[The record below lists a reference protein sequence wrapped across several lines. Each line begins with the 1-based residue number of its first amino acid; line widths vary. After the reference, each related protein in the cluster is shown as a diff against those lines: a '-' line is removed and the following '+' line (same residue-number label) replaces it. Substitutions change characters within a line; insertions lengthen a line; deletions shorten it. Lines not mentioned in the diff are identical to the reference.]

1 MDPIMIGIAA
11 VVILVIVAGVFL
23 MKKGKNET
31 TVDTQTQVKRPK
43 TLAEQQREL
52 ELQRQSHMPSPATPD
67 LSQTTL
73 QTVQTPNIAES
84 AQHEL
89 QAAEQLI
96 QTQDYDGAITTLRRA
111 LKNHPS
117 HSELNFTLLNS
128 YALAKDY
135 QHFNT
140 FYLEVLALND
150 ADLTTQANNLKM
162 LVDEE
167 QRISARSTV
176 MTDTAE
182 AVESDG
188 LDFDL
193 PGFKQDSDKPA
204 INSTLQVAMPSV
216 TEAAQPANPVD
227 GISNNADNELDFD
240 FALDVPETKIAPV
253 TPVPPATKPT
263 TETTAAQPQ
272 SNELTF
278 ADFDFDLPSNEPAT
292 AETVPAPALES
303 PTEIFA
309 PIDEPVTTASA
320 SNVNNNNN
328 AISDSDF
335 DFDFSLPETQSTP
348 TATATAPMLTSPTA
362 APSADNNIA
371 DDFDF
376 DFALDVPETKIAPVT
391 PVPPATKP
399 TTETTAAQPQSNE
412 LTFADFDF
420 DLPSNE
426 PATAETVPAPAL
438 ESPTEIFAPIDEP
451 VTTASASNVNNNNNA
466 ISDSDFDFDFSLPE
480 TQSTPTATATAP
492 MLTSPT
498 AAPSADNNI
507 ADDFDF
513 DFELNAEP
521 AVTVT
526 PTNDA
531 TTETDLSF
539 GASDIKASSNLTSD
553 AATSVPFASD
563 EATDIASFAL
573 DDELLR
579 QAEAASLAKPATPSV
594 AEPVVDLAEVSA
606 PEVKAP
612 KPSDSL
618 LISDDMFDLSFD
630 DSTTQAATP
639 ANTQTTTTPIAS
651 PETTSIADNAISTT
665 APVVEDL
672 SAILDV
678 IKDIDTDTLN
688 VDLAEQYVN
697 LGEYDSAK
705 RLLDEIKDSNNT
717 ALVERATALRQRIA

>member
-11 VVILVIVAGVFL
+11 VVILVVIAGVFL
-23 MKKGKNET
+23 MKKGKNQT

-52 ELQRQSHMPSPATPD
+52 ELQRQSQQPSPYAA
-67 LSQTTL
+67 
-73 QTVQTPNIAES
+73 PNLPQS
-84 AQHEL
+84 TL
-89 QAAEQLI
+89 QAA
-96 QTQDYDGAITTLRRA
+96 QT
-111 LKNHPS
+111 
-117 HSELNFTLLNS
+117 LNLN
-128 YALAKDY
+128 A
-135 QHFNT
+135 
-140 FYLEVLALND
+140 
-150 ADLTTQANNLKM
+150 QANNLKT

-167 QRISARSTV
+167 QSINARSTA
-176 MTDTAE
+176 MTHTAE
-182 AVESDG
+182 AVEPDG

-204 INSTLQVAMPSV
+204 INSTLHVVRPTVTQV
-216 TEAAQPANPVD
+216 AQPANPVD
-227 GISNNADNELDFD
+227 GISSKADNELDFD
-240 FALDVPETKIAPV
+240 FALDVPETKIAPLP
-253 TPVPPATKPT
+253 TATEPT
-263 TETTAAQPQ
+263 TETTAAQSQ
-272 SNELTF
+272 SNEFTF
-278 ADFDFDLPSNEPAT
+278 DDFDFDPPSKEPAT
-292 AETVPAPALES
+292 AATVAAPALES

-328 AISDSDF
+328 AISDSGF

-348 TATATAPMLTSPTA
+348 AATATAPMLTT
-362 APSADNNIA
+362 
-371 DDFDF
+371 
-376 DFALDVPETKIAPVT
+376 
-391 PVPPATKP
+391 
-399 TTETTAAQPQSNE
+399 
-412 LTFADFDF
+412 
-420 DLPSNE
+420 
-426 PATAETVPAPAL
+426 
-438 ESPTEIFAPIDEP
+438 
-451 VTTASASNVNNNNNA
+451 
-466 ISDSDFDFDFSLPE
+466 
-480 TQSTPTATATAP
+480 
-492 MLTSPT
+492 PT

-531 TTETDLSF
+531 TTEAALSF
-539 GASDIKASSNLTSD
+539 DTSDIKSSSNLTSD
-553 AATSVPFASD
+553 AVTSVPVASD

-594 AEPVVDLAEVSA
+594 AEPVVDLAEVN
-606 PEVKAP
+606 AP

-651 PETTSIADNAISTT
+651 PETTSIADKASLTT

-672 SAILDV
+672 SEILDV

-717 ALVERATALRQRIA
+717 ALVERAAALRQRIA

>member
-1 MDPIMIGIAA
+1 MIGIAA
-11 VVILVIVAGVFL
+11 VVILVVIAGVFL
-23 MKKGKNET
+23 MKKGKNQT

-52 ELQRQSHMPSPATPD
+52 ELQRQSQQPSPYAA
-67 LSQTTL
+67 
-73 QTVQTPNIAES
+73 PNLPQS
-84 AQHEL
+84 TL
-89 QAAEQLI
+89 QAA
-96 QTQDYDGAITTLRRA
+96 QT
-111 LKNHPS
+111 
-117 HSELNFTLLNS
+117 LNLN
-128 YALAKDY
+128 A
-135 QHFNT
+135 
-140 FYLEVLALND
+140 
-150 ADLTTQANNLKM
+150 QANNLKT

-167 QRISARSTV
+167 QSINARSTA
-176 MTDTAE
+176 MTHTAE
-182 AVESDG
+182 GVESDG

-193 PGFKQDSDKPA
+193 PGFNNQDNNQDSDKPA
-204 INSTLQVAMPSV
+204 INSTLHVVRPTVTQV
-216 TEAAQPANPVD
+216 AQPANPVD
-227 GISNNADNELDFD
+227 GISSKADNELDFD
-240 FALDVPETKIAPV
+240 FALDVPETKIAPLP
-253 TPVPPATKPT
+253 TATEPT
-263 TETTAAQPQ
+263 TETTAAQSQ
-272 SNELTF
+272 SNEFTF
-278 ADFDFDLPSNEPAT
+278 DDFDFDPPSKEPAT
-292 AETVPAPALES
+292 AATVAAPALES

-328 AISDSDF
+328 AISDSGF

-348 TATATAPMLTSPTA
+348 A
-362 APSADNNIA
+362 
-371 DDFDF
+371 
-376 DFALDVPETKIAPVT
+376 
-391 PVPPATKP
+391 
-399 TTETTAAQPQSNE
+399 
-412 LTFADFDF
+412 
-420 DLPSNE
+420 
-426 PATAETVPAPAL
+426 
-438 ESPTEIFAPIDEP
+438 
-451 VTTASASNVNNNNNA
+451 
-466 ISDSDFDFDFSLPE
+466 
-480 TQSTPTATATAP
+480 ATATAP

-513 DFELNAEP
+513 DFELNAKP

-531 TTETDLSF
+531 TTEADLSF
-539 GASDIKASSNLTSD
+539 DASDIKASSNLTSD
-553 AATSVPFASD
+553 AVTSVPVASD

-594 AEPVVDLAEVSA
+594 AEPVVDLAEVN
-606 PEVKAP
+606 AP

-639 ANTQTTTTPIAS
+639 ANTQTTTTPTAS
-651 PETTSIADNAISTT
+651 PETTSIADKASLKT

>member
-23 MKKGKNET
+23 MKKGKSQT

-52 ELQRQSHMPSPATPD
+52 ELQRQSQQPSPYAA
-67 LSQTTL
+67 
-73 QTVQTPNIAES
+73 PNLPQS
-84 AQHEL
+84 TL
-89 QAAEQLI
+89 QAA
-96 QTQDYDGAITTLRRA
+96 QT
-111 LKNHPS
+111 
-117 HSELNFTLLNS
+117 LNLN
-128 YALAKDY
+128 A
-135 QHFNT
+135 
-140 FYLEVLALND
+140 
-150 ADLTTQANNLKM
+150 QANNLKT

-167 QRISARSTV
+167 QSINARSTA
-176 MTDTAE
+176 MTHTAE
-182 AVESDG
+182 AVEPDG

-204 INSTLQVAMPSV
+204 INSTLHVVRPTVTQV
-216 TEAAQPANPVD
+216 AQPANPVD
-227 GISNNADNELDFD
+227 GISSKADNELDFD
-240 FALDVPETKIAPV
+240 FALDVPETKIAPLP
-253 TPVPPATKPT
+253 TATEPT
-263 TETTAAQPQ
+263 TETTAAQSQ
-272 SNELTF
+272 SNEFTF
-278 ADFDFDLPSNEPAT
+278 DDFDFDPPSKEPAT
-292 AETVPAPALES
+292 AATVAAPALES

-328 AISDSDF
+328 AISDSGF

-348 TATATAPMLTSPTA
+348 AATATAPMLTT
-362 APSADNNIA
+362 
-371 DDFDF
+371 
-376 DFALDVPETKIAPVT
+376 
-391 PVPPATKP
+391 
-399 TTETTAAQPQSNE
+399 
-412 LTFADFDF
+412 
-420 DLPSNE
+420 
-426 PATAETVPAPAL
+426 
-438 ESPTEIFAPIDEP
+438 
-451 VTTASASNVNNNNNA
+451 
-466 ISDSDFDFDFSLPE
+466 
-480 TQSTPTATATAP
+480 
-492 MLTSPT
+492 PT

-531 TTETDLSF
+531 TTEAALSF
-539 GASDIKASSNLTSD
+539 DTSDIKSSSNLTSD
-553 AATSVPFASD
+553 AVTSVPVASD

-594 AEPVVDLAEVSA
+594 AEPVVDLAEVN
-606 PEVKAP
+606 AP

-630 DSTTQAATP
+630 DLTTQAATP

-651 PETTSIADNAISTT
+651 PETTSIADKASLTT

-672 SAILDV
+672 SEILDV

>member
-23 MKKGKNET
+23 MKKGKSQT

-52 ELQRQSHMPSPATPD
+52 ELQRQSQQPSPYAA
-67 LSQTTL
+67 
-73 QTVQTPNIAES
+73 PNLPQS
-84 AQHEL
+84 TL
-89 QAAEQLI
+89 QAA
-96 QTQDYDGAITTLRRA
+96 QT
-111 LKNHPS
+111 
-117 HSELNFTLLNS
+117 LNLN
-128 YALAKDY
+128 A
-135 QHFNT
+135 
-140 FYLEVLALND
+140 
-150 ADLTTQANNLKM
+150 QANNLKM

-167 QRISARSTV
+167 QRITARSAA
-176 MTDTAE
+176 MTHTAE

-204 INSTLQVAMPSV
+204 INSTSQVAMPSV
-216 TEAAQPANPVD
+216 TEAAQPATLAN
-227 GISNNADNELDFD
+227 GANSNADNELDFD
-240 FALDVPETKIAPV
+240 FALDVPETKIAPL
-253 TPVPPATKPT
+253 P
-263 TETTAAQPQ
+263 TETTAAQSQ

-278 ADFDFDLPSNEPAT
+278 DDFDFDLPSKQPAT
-292 AETVPAPALES
+292 AETVAAPALES

-328 AISDSDF
+328 AISDSGF

-348 TATATAPMLTSPTA
+348 AATATAPMLTT
-362 APSADNNIA
+362 
-371 DDFDF
+371 
-376 DFALDVPETKIAPVT
+376 
-391 PVPPATKP
+391 
-399 TTETTAAQPQSNE
+399 
-412 LTFADFDF
+412 
-420 DLPSNE
+420 
-426 PATAETVPAPAL
+426 
-438 ESPTEIFAPIDEP
+438 
-451 VTTASASNVNNNNNA
+451 
-466 ISDSDFDFDFSLPE
+466 
-480 TQSTPTATATAP
+480 
-492 MLTSPT
+492 PT

-531 TTETDLSF
+531 TTEAALSF
-539 GASDIKASSNLTSD
+539 DTSDIKSSSNLTSD
-553 AATSVPFASD
+553 AVTSVPVASD

-594 AEPVVDLAEVSA
+594 AEPVVDLAEVN
-606 PEVKAP
+606 AP

-639 ANTQTTTTPIAS
+639 ANTQTTTTPTAS
-651 PETTSIADNAISTT
+651 PETPSIADNASLTT

-672 SAILDV
+672 SEILDV

-717 ALVERATALRQRIA
+717 ALVERAAALRQRIA

>member
-11 VVILVIVAGVFL
+11 VVILVVIAGVFL
-23 MKKGKNET
+23 MKKGKSQT

-52 ELQRQSHMPSPATPD
+52 ELQRQSQIPSPASPD

-73 QTVQTPNIAES
+73 QTAQTLNTVES

-117 HSELNFTLLNS
+117 HSGLNFTLLNS

-140 FYLEVLALND
+140 FYSEVLALND

-167 QRISARSTV
+167 QRINARSTA
-176 MTDTAE
+176 MTHTAE

-204 INSTLQVAMPSV
+204 INSPLQVAMPSV
-216 TEAAQPANPVD
+216 TEAAQPATLAN
-227 GISNNADNELDFD
+227 GTSNNADNELDFD

-253 TPVPPATKPT
+253 TPVPPETDPT
-263 TETTAAQPQ
+263 NETTAAQSQ

-278 ADFDFDLPSNEPAT
+278 DDFDFDLPSKQPAT
-292 AETVPAPALES
+292 ADTVAAPVLES
-303 PTEIFA
+303 PTEIVA
-309 PIDEPVTTASA
+309 PVTEEPVTTTSA

-335 DFDFSLPETQSTP
+335 DFDFSLPDNPSTNA
-348 TATATAPMLTSPTA
+348 ATAVEPMITPPTA

-371 DDFDF
+371 DEFDFDF
-376 DFALDVPETKIAPVT
+376 D
-391 PVPPATKP
+391 
-399 TTETTAAQPQSNE
+399 
-412 LTFADFDF
+412 
-420 DLPSNE
+420 
-426 PATAETVPAPAL
+426 
-438 ESPTEIFAPIDEP
+438 
-451 VTTASASNVNNNNNA
+451 
-466 ISDSDFDFDFSLPE
+466 
-480 TQSTPTATATAP
+480 
-492 MLTSPT
+492 
-498 AAPSADNNI
+498 
-507 ADDFDF
+507 
-513 DFELNAEP
+513 LNAEP
-521 AVTVT
+521 AVT

-531 TTETDLSF
+531 TIEAALSF
-539 GASDIKASSNLTSD
+539 DVSDTKASSNLPSD
-553 AATSVPFASD
+553 AAISVPLASD

-579 QAEAASLAKPATPSV
+579 QAEAATLATPATPSV
-594 AEPVVDLAEVSA
+594 AEPVVDLAAVSA
-606 PEVKAP
+606 PEVKATSQ
-612 KPSDSL
+612 SDSL
-618 LISDDMFDLSFD
+618 LISDDMFDFMLDDDTTKAQDATSNVLVTEPTPSDDLIDLSFD
-630 DSTTQAATP
+630 DTATQAT
-639 ANTQTTTTPIAS
+639 NQTTTTPTAS
-651 PETTSIADNAISTT
+651 PETPSVADEGSPTT

>member
-23 MKKGKNET
+23 MKKGKSQA

-52 ELQRQSHMPSPATPD
+52 ELQRQSQTLSPATPD
-67 LSQTTL
+67 LPQTTL
-73 QTVQTPNIAES
+73 QTAQTLNTAES

-96 QTQDYDGAITTLRRA
+96 QTQDYEDAITTLRRA

-117 HSELNFTLLNS
+117 HSGLNFTLLNS

-135 QHFNT
+135 QHFNS
-140 FYLEVLALND
+140 FYPEVLALND

-167 QRISARSTV
+167 QRINARSAA

-216 TEAAQPANPVD
+216 TEVTQPATPVD
-227 GISNNADNELDFD
+227 GVSSNADNELDFD
-240 FALDVPETKIAPV
+240 FALDVPETKSTPV
-253 TPVPPATKPT
+253 TTATKPT
-263 TETTAAQPQ
+263 TEITAAQSQ

-278 ADFDFDLPSNEPAT
+278 DDFDFDLPSKQPAT

-303 PTEIFA
+303 TTEIFA
-309 PIDEPVTTASA
+309 PIDEPVATTLA
-320 SNVNNNNN
+320 SNVNHET
-328 AISDSDF
+328 ISDSDF
-335 DFDFSLPETQSTP
+335 DFDFSLPDTPST
-348 TATATAPMLTSPTA
+348 TATTAVEPMTTTSA
-362 APSADNNIA
+362 APSADNIV
-371 DDFDF
+371 DEFDFDF
-376 DFALDVPETKIAPVT
+376 D
-391 PVPPATKP
+391 
-399 TTETTAAQPQSNE
+399 
-412 LTFADFDF
+412 
-420 DLPSNE
+420 
-426 PATAETVPAPAL
+426 
-438 ESPTEIFAPIDEP
+438 
-451 VTTASASNVNNNNNA
+451 
-466 ISDSDFDFDFSLPE
+466 
-480 TQSTPTATATAP
+480 
-492 MLTSPT
+492 
-498 AAPSADNNI
+498 
-507 ADDFDF
+507 
-513 DFELNAEP
+513 LNAEP
-521 AVTVT
+521 AVT
-526 PTNDA
+526 PTHDA
-531 TTETDLSF
+531 TTETALSF
-539 GASDIKASSNLTSD
+539 DALDTKASSNLTSD
-553 AATSVPFASD
+553 AATSVPVASD

-579 QAEAASLAKPATPSV
+579 QAEAATLATPATPSV
-594 AEPVVDLAEVSA
+594 AEPVVNLA
-606 PEVKAP
+606 EVKAP
-612 KPSDSL
+612 SQSDSL
-618 LISDDMFDLSFD
+618 LISDDMFDFALDDDTIKEQDATSNVLVTEPTPSDDLIDLSFD
-630 DSTTQAATP
+630 DAATQAT
-639 ANTQTTTTPIAS
+639 NQTTTTPTAS
-651 PETTSIADNAISTT
+651 LETPSVADEGSPTT

-717 ALVERATALRQRIA
+717 ALVERAAALRQRIA

>member
-23 MKKGKNET
+23 MKKGKSQT

-52 ELQRQSHMPSPATPD
+52 ELQRQSQQPSPYAA
-67 LSQTTL
+67 
-73 QTVQTPNIAES
+73 PNLPQS
-84 AQHEL
+84 TL
-89 QAAEQLI
+89 QAA
-96 QTQDYDGAITTLRRA
+96 QT
-111 LKNHPS
+111 
-117 HSELNFTLLNS
+117 LNLN
-128 YALAKDY
+128 A
-135 QHFNT
+135 
-140 FYLEVLALND
+140 
-150 ADLTTQANNLKM
+150 QANNLKT

-167 QRISARSTV
+167 QSINARSTA
-176 MTDTAE
+176 MTHTAE
-182 AVESDG
+182 AVEPDG

-204 INSTLQVAMPSV
+204 INSTLHVVRPTVTQV
-216 TEAAQPANPVD
+216 AQPANPVD
-227 GISNNADNELDFD
+227 GISSKADNELDFD
-240 FALDVPETKIAPV
+240 FALDVPETKIAPLP
-253 TPVPPATKPT
+253 TATEPT
-263 TETTAAQPQ
+263 TETTAAQSQ
-272 SNELTF
+272 SNEFTF
-278 ADFDFDLPSNEPAT
+278 DDFDFDLPSKQPAT
-292 AETVPAPALES
+292 AETVAAPALES

-328 AISDSDF
+328 AISDSGF

-348 TATATAPMLTSPTA
+348 AATATAPMLTT
-362 APSADNNIA
+362 
-371 DDFDF
+371 
-376 DFALDVPETKIAPVT
+376 
-391 PVPPATKP
+391 
-399 TTETTAAQPQSNE
+399 
-412 LTFADFDF
+412 
-420 DLPSNE
+420 
-426 PATAETVPAPAL
+426 
-438 ESPTEIFAPIDEP
+438 
-451 VTTASASNVNNNNNA
+451 
-466 ISDSDFDFDFSLPE
+466 
-480 TQSTPTATATAP
+480 
-492 MLTSPT
+492 PT

-531 TTETDLSF
+531 TTEAALSF
-539 GASDIKASSNLTSD
+539 DTSDIKSSSNLTSD
-553 AATSVPFASD
+553 AVTSVPVASD

-594 AEPVVDLAEVSA
+594 AEPVVDLAEVN
-606 PEVKAP
+606 AP

-651 PETTSIADNAISTT
+651 PETTSIADKASLTT

-717 ALVERATALRQRIA
+717 ALLERAAALRQRIA

>member
-23 MKKGKNET
+23 MKKGKSQT

-52 ELQRQSHMPSPATPD
+52 ELQRQSQQPSPYAA
-67 LSQTTL
+67 
-73 QTVQTPNIAES
+73 PNLPQS
-84 AQHEL
+84 TL
-89 QAAEQLI
+89 QAA
-96 QTQDYDGAITTLRRA
+96 QT
-111 LKNHPS
+111 
-117 HSELNFTLLNS
+117 LNLN
-128 YALAKDY
+128 A
-135 QHFNT
+135 
-140 FYLEVLALND
+140 
-150 ADLTTQANNLKM
+150 QANNLKT

-167 QRISARSTV
+167 QSINARSTA
-176 MTDTAE
+176 MTHTAE
-182 AVESDG
+182 AVEPDG

-204 INSTLQVAMPSV
+204 INSTLHVVRPTVTQV
-216 TEAAQPANPVD
+216 AQPANPVD
-227 GISNNADNELDFD
+227 GISSKADNELDFD
-240 FALDVPETKIAPV
+240 FALDVPETKIAPLP
-253 TPVPPATKPT
+253 TATEPT
-263 TETTAAQPQ
+263 TETTAAQSQ

-278 ADFDFDLPSNEPAT
+278 DDFDFDPPSKEPAAT
-292 AETVPAPALES
+292 ATVAAPALES

-320 SNVNNNNN
+320 SNVNNN

-335 DFDFSLPETQSTP
+335 DFDFSLPDTPST
-348 TATATAPMLTSPTA
+348 TAATAVEPMATTSA
-362 APSADNNIA
+362 APSAEK
-371 DDFDF
+371 
-376 DFALDVPETKIAPVT
+376 L
-391 PVPPATKP
+391 
-399 TTETTAAQPQSNE
+399 
-412 LTFADFDF
+412 
-420 DLPSNE
+420 
-426 PATAETVPAPAL
+426 
-438 ESPTEIFAPIDEP
+438 
-451 VTTASASNVNNNNNA
+451 
-466 ISDSDFDFDFSLPE
+466 
-480 TQSTPTATATAP
+480 
-492 MLTSPT
+492 
-498 AAPSADNNI
+498 

-513 DFELNAEP
+513 DFELNVEP
-521 AVTVT
+521 AVT
-526 PTNDA
+526 PTNDVTA
-531 TTETDLSF
+531 EAALNLD
-539 GASDIKASSNLTSD
+539 ASDTKASSNLTYD
-553 AATSVPFASD
+553 AVTSVPVASD

-594 AEPVVDLAEVSA
+594 AEPVVDLAEVN
-606 PEVKAP
+606 AP

-651 PETTSIADNAISTT
+651 PKTTSIADKASLTT

>member
-23 MKKGKNET
+23 MKKGKSQT

-52 ELQRQSHMPSPATPD
+52 ELQRQSQQPSPYAA
-67 LSQTTL
+67 
-73 QTVQTPNIAES
+73 PNLPQS
-84 AQHEL
+84 TL
-89 QAAEQLI
+89 QAA
-96 QTQDYDGAITTLRRA
+96 QT
-111 LKNHPS
+111 
-117 HSELNFTLLNS
+117 LNLN
-128 YALAKDY
+128 A
-135 QHFNT
+135 
-140 FYLEVLALND
+140 
-150 ADLTTQANNLKM
+150 QANNLKT

-167 QRISARSTV
+167 QSINARSTA
-176 MTDTAE
+176 MTHTAE
-182 AVESDG
+182 AVEPDG

-204 INSTLQVAMPSV
+204 INSTLHVVRPTVTQV
-216 TEAAQPANPVD
+216 AQPANPVD
-227 GISNNADNELDFD
+227 GISSKADNELDFD
-240 FALDVPETKIAPV
+240 FALDVPETKIAPLP
-253 TPVPPATKPT
+253 TATEPT
-263 TETTAAQPQ
+263 TETTAAQSQ
-272 SNELTF
+272 SNEFTF
-278 ADFDFDLPSNEPAT
+278 DDFDFDLPSKQPAT
-292 AETVPAPALES
+292 AATVAAPALES

-328 AISDSDF
+328 AISDSGF

-348 TATATAPMLTSPTA
+348 AATATAPMLTT
-362 APSADNNIA
+362 
-371 DDFDF
+371 
-376 DFALDVPETKIAPVT
+376 
-391 PVPPATKP
+391 
-399 TTETTAAQPQSNE
+399 
-412 LTFADFDF
+412 
-420 DLPSNE
+420 
-426 PATAETVPAPAL
+426 
-438 ESPTEIFAPIDEP
+438 
-451 VTTASASNVNNNNNA
+451 
-466 ISDSDFDFDFSLPE
+466 
-480 TQSTPTATATAP
+480 
-492 MLTSPT
+492 PT

-531 TTETDLSF
+531 TTEAALSF
-539 GASDIKASSNLTSD
+539 DTSDIKSSSNLTSD
-553 AATSVPFASD
+553 AVTSVPVASD

-594 AEPVVDLAEVSA
+594 AEPVVDLAEVN
-606 PEVKAP
+606 AP

-651 PETTSIADNAISTT
+651 PETTSIADKASLKT

>member
-23 MKKGKNET
+23 MKKGKSQT

-52 ELQRQSHMPSPATPD
+52 ELQRQSQQPSPYAA
-67 LSQTTL
+67 
-73 QTVQTPNIAES
+73 PNLPQS
-84 AQHEL
+84 TL
-89 QAAEQLI
+89 QAA
-96 QTQDYDGAITTLRRA
+96 QT
-111 LKNHPS
+111 
-117 HSELNFTLLNS
+117 LNLN
-128 YALAKDY
+128 A
-135 QHFNT
+135 
-140 FYLEVLALND
+140 
-150 ADLTTQANNLKM
+150 QANNLKT

-167 QRISARSTV
+167 QSINARSTA
-176 MTDTAE
+176 MTHTAE
-182 AVESDG
+182 AVEPDG

-204 INSTLQVAMPSV
+204 VNSTLHVVRPTVTQV
-216 TEAAQPANPVD
+216 AQPANPVD
-227 GISNNADNELDFD
+227 GISSKADNELDFD
-240 FALDVPETKIAPV
+240 FALDVPETKIAPL
-253 TPVPPATKPT
+253 P
-263 TETTAAQPQ
+263 TETTAAPSQ
-272 SNELTF
+272 SNEFTF
-278 ADFDFDLPSNEPAT
+278 DDFDFDLPSKQPAT
-292 AETVPAPALES
+292 AETVPAPVLES
-303 PTEIFA
+303 PTEIVA
-309 PIDEPVTTASA
+309 PMTEEPVTTTSA
-320 SNVNNNNN
+320 SNVNNE

-348 TATATAPMLTSPTA
+348 AATDIEPMITTPTA
-362 APSADNNIA
+362 APSAEK
-371 DDFDF
+371 
-376 DFALDVPETKIAPVT
+376 L
-391 PVPPATKP
+391 
-399 TTETTAAQPQSNE
+399 
-412 LTFADFDF
+412 
-420 DLPSNE
+420 
-426 PATAETVPAPAL
+426 
-438 ESPTEIFAPIDEP
+438 
-451 VTTASASNVNNNNNA
+451 
-466 ISDSDFDFDFSLPE
+466 
-480 TQSTPTATATAP
+480 
-492 MLTSPT
+492 
-498 AAPSADNNI
+498 

-521 AVTVT
+521 AVT

-531 TTETDLSF
+531 TTEAALSF
-539 GASDIKASSNLTSD
+539 DASDTKAFGNLTSD
-553 AATSVPFASD
+553 AATSVPVASD
-563 EATDIASFAL
+563 EATDIASFDL

-594 AEPVVDLAEVSA
+594 AEPVVDLAEVNA
-606 PEVKAP
+606 PN
-612 KPSDSL
+612 PSDSL

-639 ANTQTTTTPIAS
+639 ANTQTTTTPTAS
-651 PETTSIADNAISTT
+651 PETTSIADKASLKT

>member
-23 MKKGKNET
+23 MKKGKNQT

-52 ELQRQSHMPSPATPD
+52 ELQRQSQTPSPAAPE
-67 LSQTTL
+67 LPQTTL
-73 QTVQTPNIAES
+73 QTVQTLNTAES

-96 QTQDYDGAITTLRRA
+96 QNQDYEGAITTLRRA

-117 HSELNFTLLNS
+117 HSGLNFTLLNS

-140 FYLEVLALND
+140 FYSEVLALND

-167 QRISARSTV
+167 QSITARSAA
-176 MTDTAE
+176 MTHTAE

-216 TEAAQPANPVD
+216 TGAAQSVTPVD
-227 GISNNADNELDFD
+227 GASHNADNELDFD
-240 FALDVPETKIAPV
+240 FALDVPETKPTPV
-253 TPVPPATKPT
+253 TTATEPT
-263 TETTAAQPQ
+263 TETTAAQSQ
-272 SNELTF
+272 SDELTF
-278 ADFDFDLPSNEPAT
+278 DDFDFDLPSKQPST
-292 AETVPAPALES
+292 AETVAAPVLES

-309 PIDEPVTTASA
+309 PIDEPVTTTLASK
-320 SNVNNNNN
+320 VNNE

-348 TATATAPMLTSPTA
+348 TATAVEPMLTSPTA

-371 DDFDF
+371 DEF
-376 DFALDVPETKIAPVT
+376 
-391 PVPPATKP
+391 
-399 TTETTAAQPQSNE
+399 
-412 LTFADFDF
+412 DFDF
-420 DLPSNE
+420 DL
-426 PATAETVPAPAL
+426 
-438 ESPTEIFAPIDEP
+438 
-451 VTTASASNVNNNNNA
+451 
-466 ISDSDFDFDFSLPE
+466 
-480 TQSTPTATATAP
+480 
-492 MLTSPT
+492 
-498 AAPSADNNI
+498 
-507 ADDFDF
+507 
-513 DFELNAEP
+513 NAEP
-521 AVTVT
+521 AVT

-531 TTETDLSF
+531 TTEADLIF
-539 GASDIKASSNLTSD
+539 DASDTKASSNLTSD
-553 AATSVPFASD
+553 AATSVPVASD
-563 EATDIASFAL
+563 EATDITSFDL

-579 QAEAASLAKPATPSV
+579 QAEAATLATATTPSV

-630 DSTTQAATP
+630 DAAIQVT
-639 ANTQTTTTPIAS
+639 NQTTTTPTAS
-651 PETTSIADNAISTT
+651 IETTSIADNASPTT
-665 APVVEDL
+665 APVIEDL
-672 SAILDV
+672 SAILEV

-717 ALVERATALRQRIA
+717 ALVERAVALRQRIA

>member
-52 ELQRQSHMPSPATPD
+52 ELQRQSQMPSPATPD

-96 QTQDYDGAITTLRRA
+96 QTQDYDGAITALRRA

-216 TEAAQPANPVD
+216 TQAAQPATLAN
-227 GISNNADNELDFD
+227 GANSNADNELDFD
-240 FALDVPETKIAPV
+240 FALDAPETKIAPV
-253 TPVPPATKPT
+253 TPVPPETEPT
-263 TETTAAQPQ
+263 TETTAAQSQ

-278 ADFDFDLPSNEPAT
+278 DDFDFDLPSKQPAT
-292 AETVPAPALES
+292 AETVAAPVLES
-303 PTEIFA
+303 PTEIVA
-309 PIDEPVTTASA
+309 PVTEEPVTTTSA
-320 SNVNNNNN
+320 SNVNNN

-335 DFDFSLPETQSTP
+335 DFDFSLPDNPSTNAATAVEPMITTP
-348 TATATAPMLTSPTA
+348 TAT
-362 APSADNNIA
+362 PSADNIA

-376 DFALDVPETKIAPVT
+376 DFD
-391 PVPPATKP
+391 
-399 TTETTAAQPQSNE
+399 
-412 LTFADFDF
+412 
-420 DLPSNE
+420 
-426 PATAETVPAPAL
+426 
-438 ESPTEIFAPIDEP
+438 
-451 VTTASASNVNNNNNA
+451 
-466 ISDSDFDFDFSLPE
+466 
-480 TQSTPTATATAP
+480 
-492 MLTSPT
+492 
-498 AAPSADNNI
+498 
-507 ADDFDF
+507 
-513 DFELNAEP
+513 LNAEP
-521 AVTVT
+521 AVTSTTDVT
-526 PTNDA
+526 AENA
-531 TTETDLSF
+531 LSF
-539 GASDIKASSNLTSD
+539 DTSDTKASSNLTSD
-553 AATSVPFASD
+553 AATSVPVASD
-563 EATDIASFAL
+563 EATDIASFDL

-579 QAEAASLAKPATPSV
+579 QAEAASLATPATPSV
-594 AEPVVDLAEVSA
+594 AEPVVGLAEVSA
-606 PEVKAP
+606 PS
-612 KPSDSL
+612 PSDSL
-618 LISDDMFDLSFD
+618 LISDDMFDFMLDDDTTKAQDPTLNVLVTEPIPSDDLIDLSFD
-630 DSTTQAATP
+630 DADTQAT
-639 ANTQTTTTPIAS
+639 NQTTTTPTAS
-651 PETTSIADNAISTT
+651 LETTSVADNASLTT
-665 APVVEDL
+665 APVIEDL

>member
-1 MDPIMIGIAA
+1 MIGIAA

-128 YALAKDY
+128 YALVRDY
-135 QHFNT
+135 QHFNS
-140 FYLEVLALND
+140 FYLEVLALSD

-167 QRISARSTV
+167 QSITARSAA

-182 AVESDG
+182 AVDSDG

-204 INSTLQVAMPSV
+204 INSTSQVAMPSV
-216 TEAAQPANPVD
+216 TEAAQPATLAN
-227 GISNNADNELDFD
+227 GANSNADNELDFD
-240 FALDVPETKIAPV
+240 FALDAPETKIAPV
-253 TPVPPATKPT
+253 APVPPATEPT
-263 TETTAAQPQ
+263 TETTAAQSQ

-278 ADFDFDLPSNEPAT
+278 DDFDFDLPSKEPAT
-292 AETVPAPALES
+292 AETVPAPVLES

-309 PIDEPVTTASA
+309 PIDEPVATTSA
-320 SNVNNNNN
+320 SNVNNE

-335 DFDFSLPETQSTP
+335 DFDFSLPETQST
-348 TATATAPMLTSPTA
+348 TATTAVEPMIMTQTA
-362 APSADNNIA
+362 APSADNIA

-376 DFALDVPETKIAPVT
+376 DFD
-391 PVPPATKP
+391 
-399 TTETTAAQPQSNE
+399 
-412 LTFADFDF
+412 
-420 DLPSNE
+420 
-426 PATAETVPAPAL
+426 
-438 ESPTEIFAPIDEP
+438 
-451 VTTASASNVNNNNNA
+451 
-466 ISDSDFDFDFSLPE
+466 
-480 TQSTPTATATAP
+480 
-492 MLTSPT
+492 
-498 AAPSADNNI
+498 
-507 ADDFDF
+507 
-513 DFELNAEP
+513 LNAEP
-521 AVTVT
+521 AVT

-531 TTETDLSF
+531 TTETALSF
-539 GASDIKASSNLTSD
+539 GASDTKASSNLTSD

-573 DDELLR
+573 DDELIL
-579 QAEAASLAKPATPSV
+579 QAEAATLATVATPSV
-594 AEPVVDLAEVSA
+594 TEPVVDLAEVSA
-606 PEVKAP
+606 PIEVKAP
-612 KPSDSL
+612 SQSDSL
-618 LISDDMFDLSFD
+618 LISDDMFDFALDDDTTKVQDATGNVFVTEPIPSDDLIDLSFD
-630 DSTTQAATP
+630 DAATQAT
-639 ANTQTTTTPIAS
+639 NQTTTTPTAS
-651 PETTSIADNAISTT
+651 LETTSVADNASPTT
-665 APVVEDL
+665 APVIEDL

>member
-23 MKKGKNET
+23 MKKGKNQT
-31 TVDTQTQVKRPK
+31 TVPTQTQVKRPK

-52 ELQRQSHMPSPATPD
+52 ELQRQSQQPSPYAA
-67 LSQTTL
+67 
-73 QTVQTPNIAES
+73 PNLPQS
-84 AQHEL
+84 TL
-89 QAAEQLI
+89 QAA
-96 QTQDYDGAITTLRRA
+96 QT
-111 LKNHPS
+111 
-117 HSELNFTLLNS
+117 LNLN
-128 YALAKDY
+128 A
-135 QHFNT
+135 
-140 FYLEVLALND
+140 
-150 ADLTTQANNLKM
+150 QANNLKT

-167 QRISARSTV
+167 QSINARSTA
-176 MTDTAE
+176 MTHTAE
-182 AVESDG
+182 AVEPDG

-204 INSTLQVAMPSV
+204 INSTLHVVRPTVTQV
-216 TEAAQPANPVD
+216 AQPANPVD
-227 GISNNADNELDFD
+227 GISSKADNELDFD
-240 FALDVPETKIAPV
+240 FALDVPETKIAPLP
-253 TPVPPATKPT
+253 TATEPT
-263 TETTAAQPQ
+263 TETTAAQSQ
-272 SNELTF
+272 SNEFTF
-278 ADFDFDLPSNEPAT
+278 DDFDFDPPSKEPAT
-292 AETVPAPALES
+292 AATVAAPALES

-328 AISDSDF
+328 AISDSGF

-348 TATATAPMLTSPTA
+348 AATATAPMLTT
-362 APSADNNIA
+362 
-371 DDFDF
+371 
-376 DFALDVPETKIAPVT
+376 
-391 PVPPATKP
+391 
-399 TTETTAAQPQSNE
+399 
-412 LTFADFDF
+412 
-420 DLPSNE
+420 
-426 PATAETVPAPAL
+426 
-438 ESPTEIFAPIDEP
+438 
-451 VTTASASNVNNNNNA
+451 
-466 ISDSDFDFDFSLPE
+466 
-480 TQSTPTATATAP
+480 
-492 MLTSPT
+492 PT

-531 TTETDLSF
+531 TTEADLSF
-539 GASDIKASSNLTSD
+539 DASDTKASSNLTS
-553 AATSVPFASD
+553 AATSVPVASD
-563 EATDIASFAL
+563 EVTDSASFDL

-579 QAEAASLAKPATPSV
+579 QAEAASLATPATPSV
-594 AEPVVDLAEVSA
+594 AEPVVDLAEVN
-606 PEVKAP
+606 AP

-651 PETTSIADNAISTT
+651 PETTSIADKASLTT

-688 VDLAEQYVN
+688 VDLAEQYLN

>member
-23 MKKGKNET
+23 MKKGKSQT

-52 ELQRQSHMPSPATPD
+52 ELQRQSQQPSPYAA
-67 LSQTTL
+67 
-73 QTVQTPNIAES
+73 PNLPQS
-84 AQHEL
+84 TL
-89 QAAEQLI
+89 QAA
-96 QTQDYDGAITTLRRA
+96 QT
-111 LKNHPS
+111 
-117 HSELNFTLLNS
+117 LNLN
-128 YALAKDY
+128 A
-135 QHFNT
+135 
-140 FYLEVLALND
+140 
-150 ADLTTQANNLKM
+150 QANNLKM

-167 QRISARSTV
+167 QSINARSTA
-176 MTDTAE
+176 MTHTAE
-182 AVESDG
+182 AVEPDG

-204 INSTLQVAMPSV
+204 INSTLHVVRPTVTQV
-216 TEAAQPANPVD
+216 AQPANPVD
-227 GISNNADNELDFD
+227 GISSKADNELDFD
-240 FALDVPETKIAPV
+240 FALDVPETKIAPLP
-253 TPVPPATKPT
+253 TATEPT
-263 TETTAAQPQ
+263 TETTAAQSQ
-272 SNELTF
+272 SNEFTF
-278 ADFDFDLPSNEPAT
+278 DDFDFDLPSKQPAT
-292 AETVPAPALES
+292 AATVAAPALES

-309 PIDEPVTTASA
+309 PIDEPVTTTSA

-348 TATATAPMLTSPTA
+348 AATATAPMLTT
-362 APSADNNIA
+362 
-371 DDFDF
+371 
-376 DFALDVPETKIAPVT
+376 
-391 PVPPATKP
+391 
-399 TTETTAAQPQSNE
+399 
-412 LTFADFDF
+412 
-420 DLPSNE
+420 
-426 PATAETVPAPAL
+426 
-438 ESPTEIFAPIDEP
+438 
-451 VTTASASNVNNNNNA
+451 
-466 ISDSDFDFDFSLPE
+466 
-480 TQSTPTATATAP
+480 
-492 MLTSPT
+492 PT

-531 TTETDLSF
+531 TTEAALSF
-539 GASDIKASSNLTSD
+539 DTSDIKSSSNLTSD
-553 AATSVPFASD
+553 AVTSVPVASD

-594 AEPVVDLAEVSA
+594 AEPVVDLAEVN
-606 PEVKAP
+606 AP

-651 PETTSIADNAISTT
+651 PETTSIADKASLKT

>member
-11 VVILVIVAGVFL
+11 VVILVIVTGVFL
-23 MKKGKNET
+23 MKKGKNQT

-52 ELQRQSHMPSPATPD
+52 ELQRQSQQPSPYAA
-67 LSQTTL
+67 
-73 QTVQTPNIAES
+73 PNLPQS
-84 AQHEL
+84 TL
-89 QAAEQLI
+89 QAA
-96 QTQDYDGAITTLRRA
+96 QT
-111 LKNHPS
+111 
-117 HSELNFTLLNS
+117 LNLN
-128 YALAKDY
+128 A
-135 QHFNT
+135 
-140 FYLEVLALND
+140 
-150 ADLTTQANNLKM
+150 QANNLKT

-167 QRISARSTV
+167 QSINARSTA
-176 MTDTAE
+176 MTHTAE
-182 AVESDG
+182 AVEPDG

-204 INSTLQVAMPSV
+204 INSTLHVVRPTVTQV
-216 TEAAQPANPVD
+216 AQPANPVD
-227 GISNNADNELDFD
+227 GISSKADNELDFD
-240 FALDVPETKIAPV
+240 FALDVPETKIAPLP
-253 TPVPPATKPT
+253 TATEPT
-263 TETTAAQPQ
+263 TETTAAQSQ
-272 SNELTF
+272 SNEFTF
-278 ADFDFDLPSNEPAT
+278 DDFDFDPPSKEPAT
-292 AETVPAPALES
+292 AATVAAPVLES
-303 PTEIFA
+303 TTKIFA
-309 PIDEPVTTASA
+309 PIDEPVTTTLA
-320 SNVNNNNN
+320 SNVNNE

-348 TATATAPMLTSPTA
+348 A
-362 APSADNNIA
+362 
-371 DDFDF
+371 
-376 DFALDVPETKIAPVT
+376 
-391 PVPPATKP
+391 
-399 TTETTAAQPQSNE
+399 
-412 LTFADFDF
+412 
-420 DLPSNE
+420 
-426 PATAETVPAPAL
+426 
-438 ESPTEIFAPIDEP
+438 
-451 VTTASASNVNNNNNA
+451 
-466 ISDSDFDFDFSLPE
+466 
-480 TQSTPTATATAP
+480 ATATAP

-513 DFELNAEP
+513 DFELNAKP

-531 TTETDLSF
+531 TTEADLSF
-539 GASDIKASSNLTSD
+539 DASDIKASSNLTSD
-553 AATSVPFASD
+553 AVTSVPVASD

-594 AEPVVDLAEVSA
+594 AEPVVDLAEVN
-606 PEVKAP
+606 AP

-639 ANTQTTTTPIAS
+639 ANTQTTTTPTAS
-651 PETTSIADNAISTT
+651 PETTSIADKASLKT

>member
-23 MKKGKNET
+23 MKKGKSQT
-31 TVDTQTQVKRPK
+31 TVATQTQAKRPK

-52 ELQRQSHMPSPATPD
+52 ELQRQSQMPSPAAPD
-67 LSQTTL
+67 LPQTTL
-73 QTVQTPNIAES
+73 QTAQTINTAES

-96 QTQDYDGAITTLRRA
+96 QTQDYEGAITTLRRA

-117 HSELNFTLLNS
+117 HSGLNFTLLNS

-140 FYLEVLALND
+140 FYLEVLALKD
-150 ADLTTQANNLKM
+150 ADITTQANNLKM

-167 QRISARSTV
+167 QSITARSAA
-176 MTDTAE
+176 MTHTAE

-193 PGFKQDSDKPA
+193 PGFNNQDNNQDSDKPA
-204 INSTLQVAMPSV
+204 INRTLQAAMPSV
-216 TEAAQPANPVD
+216 TEVTQPVTQID
-227 GISNNADNELDFD
+227 SISSNADDELDFD
-240 FALDVPETKIAPV
+240 FALDVPETKSTPV
-253 TPVPPATKPT
+253 TTATKPIT
-263 TETTAAQPQ
+263 KTTAAQSQ

-278 ADFDFDLPSNEPAT
+278 DDFDFDLPSKQPAT
-292 AETVPAPALES
+292 AETVAAPVLES
-303 PTEIFA
+303 STEIVA
-309 PIDEPVTTASA
+309 PIDEPVTTTLASHF
-320 SNVNNNNN
+320 NNE

-335 DFDFSLPETQSTP
+335 DFDFDLPDTPST
-348 TATATAPMLTSPTA
+348 TAATAAAPMITAPA
-362 APSADNNIA
+362 ATPSADNIA
-371 DDFDF
+371 DEFDFDF
-376 DFALDVPETKIAPVT
+376 D
-391 PVPPATKP
+391 
-399 TTETTAAQPQSNE
+399 
-412 LTFADFDF
+412 
-420 DLPSNE
+420 
-426 PATAETVPAPAL
+426 
-438 ESPTEIFAPIDEP
+438 
-451 VTTASASNVNNNNNA
+451 
-466 ISDSDFDFDFSLPE
+466 
-480 TQSTPTATATAP
+480 
-492 MLTSPT
+492 
-498 AAPSADNNI
+498 
-507 ADDFDF
+507 
-513 DFELNAEP
+513 LNAEP
-521 AVTVT
+521 AVTST
-526 PTNDA
+526 HDA

-539 GASDIKASSNLTSD
+539 DASDIKASSNLVSN
-553 AATSVPFASD
+553 AATSVPVASD
-563 EATDIASFAL
+563 EATDSASFDL

-579 QAEAASLAKPATPSV
+579 QAEAASLAEPATPSV

-606 PEVKAP
+606 PS
-612 KPSDSL
+612 PSDSL
-618 LISDDMFDLSFD
+618 LISDDMFDFTLDDDTTKAQDATSNVFVTEPTPSDDLIDLSFD
-630 DSTTQAATP
+630 DTATQATNQTDPTP
-639 ANTQTTTTPIAS
+639 TAS
-651 PETTSIADNAISTT
+651 LETTSIADEGSLTT

>member
-1 MDPIMIGIAA
+1 MIGIAA

-23 MKKGKNET
+23 MKKGKSQT

-52 ELQRQSHMPSPATPD
+52 ELQRQSQMPSPAAPD
-67 LSQTTL
+67 LPQTTL
-73 QTVQTPNIAES
+73 QTVQTLNTAES

-117 HSELNFTLLNS
+117 HSGLNFTLLNS

-140 FYLEVLALND
+140 FYPEVLALND

-167 QRISARSTV
+167 QSINARSAA
-176 MTDTAE
+176 MTHTAE

-193 PGFKQDSDKPA
+193 PGFKQDSDKPV
-204 INSTLQVAMPSV
+204 INSTLQVAMRSV
-216 TEAAQPANPVD
+216 TEVAQPASLTNGVNSEPD
-227 GISNNADNELDFD
+227 SELDFD
-240 FALDVPETKIAPV
+240 FTLDVPETKIAPV
-253 TPVPPATKPT
+253 STATEPT
-263 TETTAAQPQ
+263 IEITAAQSQ

-278 ADFDFDLPSNEPAT
+278 DDFDFDLPSKEPAT
-292 AETVPAPALES
+292 AETVAASALES
-303 PTEIFA
+303 TTEIFA
-309 PIDEPVTTASA
+309 PIDEPVATTLA
-320 SNVNNNNN
+320 SNVHNE

-335 DFDFSLPETQSTP
+335 DFDFSLPETQSIP
-348 TATATAPMLTSPTA
+348 TAAAVEPMITTPTA
-362 APSADNNIA
+362 APSADNIA
-371 DDFDF
+371 DEF
-376 DFALDVPETKIAPVT
+376 
-391 PVPPATKP
+391 
-399 TTETTAAQPQSNE
+399 
-412 LTFADFDF
+412 DFDF
-420 DLPSNE
+420 DL
-426 PATAETVPAPAL
+426 
-438 ESPTEIFAPIDEP
+438 
-451 VTTASASNVNNNNNA
+451 
-466 ISDSDFDFDFSLPE
+466 
-480 TQSTPTATATAP
+480 
-492 MLTSPT
+492 
-498 AAPSADNNI
+498 
-507 ADDFDF
+507 
-513 DFELNAEP
+513 NAEP
-521 AVTVT
+521 AVT

-531 TTETDLSF
+531 TTEADLIF
-539 GASDIKASSNLTSD
+539 DASDTKASSNLTSD
-553 AATSVPFASD
+553 AVTSVPVASD
-563 EATDIASFAL
+563 EATDIASFDL

-579 QAEAASLAKPATPSV
+579 QAEAATLATAATPSV

-606 PEVKAP
+606 PSQ
-612 KPSDSL
+612 SDTL
-618 LISDDMFDLSFD
+618 LISDDMFDFALDDDTTKDQDATSNVLVTEPTPSDDLIDLSFD
-630 DSTTQAATP
+630 DTATQ
-639 ANTQTTTTPIAS
+639 ANTQTTTTPTANL
-651 PETTSIADNAISTT
+651 ETPSIADEGSPTA

-717 ALVERATALRQRIA
+717 ALVERAVALRQRIA

>member
-23 MKKGKNET
+23 MKKGKSQT

-52 ELQRQSHMPSPATPD
+52 ELQRQSQQPSPYAA
-67 LSQTTL
+67 
-73 QTVQTPNIAES
+73 PNLPQS
-84 AQHEL
+84 TL
-89 QAAEQLI
+89 QAA
-96 QTQDYDGAITTLRRA
+96 QTL
-111 LKNHPS
+111 S
-117 HSELNFTLLNS
+117 LN
-128 YALAKDY
+128 A
-135 QHFNT
+135 
-140 FYLEVLALND
+140 
-150 ADLTTQANNLKM
+150 QAHNLKT
-162 LVDEE
+162 LVDED
-167 QRISARSTV
+167 QSINARSTA
-176 MTDTAE
+176 MTHTAE
-182 AVESDG
+182 AVEPDG

-204 INSTLQVAMPSV
+204 INSTLHVVRPTVTQV
-216 TEAAQPANPVD
+216 AQPANPVD
-227 GISNNADNELDFD
+227 GISSKADNELDFD

-253 TPVPPATKPT
+253 VPVPPATKPT
-263 TETTAAQPQ
+263 TETTAAQSQ

-278 ADFDFDLPSNEPAT
+278 DDFDFDLSSKEPAT
-292 AETVPAPALES
+292 AETVAAPVLES
-303 PTEIFA
+303 TTKIFA
-309 PIDEPVTTASA
+309 PIDEPVTTTSA

-348 TATATAPMLTSPTA
+348 TATAPALTTPTA
-362 APSADNNIA
+362 APSADNN
-371 DDFDF
+371 
-376 DFALDVPETKIAPVT
+376 V
-391 PVPPATKP
+391 
-399 TTETTAAQPQSNE
+399 
-412 LTFADFDF
+412 
-420 DLPSNE
+420 
-426 PATAETVPAPAL
+426 
-438 ESPTEIFAPIDEP
+438 
-451 VTTASASNVNNNNNA
+451 
-466 ISDSDFDFDFSLPE
+466 
-480 TQSTPTATATAP
+480 
-492 MLTSPT
+492 
-498 AAPSADNNI
+498 

-521 AVTVT
+521 AVT

-531 TTETDLSF
+531 TTEADLSF
-539 GASDIKASSNLTSD
+539 DASDTKVSSNLTSD
-553 AATSVPFASD
+553 AVTSVPVASD

-594 AEPVVDLAEVSA
+594 AEPVVDLAEVN
-606 PEVKAP
+606 AP

-639 ANTQTTTTPIAS
+639 ANTQTTTTPTAS
-651 PETTSIADNAISTT
+651 PETTSIADKASLKT

>member
-23 MKKGKNET
+23 MKKGKSQT

-52 ELQRQSHMPSPATPD
+52 ELQRQSQQPSPYAA
-67 LSQTTL
+67 
-73 QTVQTPNIAES
+73 PNLPQS
-84 AQHEL
+84 TL
-89 QAAEQLI
+89 QAA
-96 QTQDYDGAITTLRRA
+96 QT
-111 LKNHPS
+111 
-117 HSELNFTLLNS
+117 LNLN
-128 YALAKDY
+128 
-135 QHFNT
+135 
-140 FYLEVLALND
+140 
-150 ADLTTQANNLKM
+150 TQANNLKT

-167 QRISARSTV
+167 QSINARSTA
-176 MTDTAE
+176 MTHTAE
-182 AVESDG
+182 AVEPDG

-204 INSTLQVAMPSV
+204 VNSTLHVVRPTVTQV
-216 TEAAQPANPVD
+216 AQPANPVD
-227 GISNNADNELDFD
+227 GISSKADNELDFD
-240 FALDVPETKIAPV
+240 FALDVPETKIAPLP
-253 TPVPPATKPT
+253 TATEPT
-263 TETTAAQPQ
+263 TETTAAQSQ
-272 SNELTF
+272 SNEFTF
-278 ADFDFDLPSNEPAT
+278 DDFDFDPPSKEPAT
-292 AETVPAPALES
+292 AATVAAPALES

-328 AISDSDF
+328 AISDSGF

-348 TATATAPMLTSPTA
+348 AATATAPMLTT
-362 APSADNNIA
+362 
-371 DDFDF
+371 
-376 DFALDVPETKIAPVT
+376 
-391 PVPPATKP
+391 
-399 TTETTAAQPQSNE
+399 
-412 LTFADFDF
+412 
-420 DLPSNE
+420 
-426 PATAETVPAPAL
+426 
-438 ESPTEIFAPIDEP
+438 
-451 VTTASASNVNNNNNA
+451 
-466 ISDSDFDFDFSLPE
+466 
-480 TQSTPTATATAP
+480 
-492 MLTSPT
+492 PT

-531 TTETDLSF
+531 TTEAALSF
-539 GASDIKASSNLTSD
+539 DTSDIKSSSNLTSD
-553 AATSVPFASD
+553 AVTSVPVASD

-594 AEPVVDLAEVSA
+594 AEPVVDLAEVN
-606 PEVKAP
+606 AP

-630 DSTTQAATP
+630 DLTTQAATP

-651 PETTSIADNAISTT
+651 PETTSIADKASLTT

-672 SAILDV
+672 SEILDV

-717 ALVERATALRQRIA
+717 ILVERATALRQRIA

>member
-23 MKKGKNET
+23 MKKGKSQT

-52 ELQRQSHMPSPATPD
+52 ELQRQSQMPSPAAPD
-67 LSQTTL
+67 LLQTTL
-73 QTVQTPNIAES
+73 QTVQTLNTAEN

-117 HSELNFTLLNS
+117 HSGLNFTLLNS

-140 FYLEVLALND
+140 FYSEVLTLND
-150 ADLTTQANNLKM
+150 ADLTTQANNLKT

-167 QRISARSTV
+167 QSITARSAA
-176 MTDTAE
+176 MTHTAE

-193 PGFKQDSDKPA
+193 PGFKQDNDKPA

-216 TEAAQPANPVD
+216 TEVAQPATLANGV
-227 GISNNADNELDFD
+227 SSNADNELDFD
-240 FALDVPETKIAPV
+240 FALDVPETKIAPAPPV
-253 TPVPPATKPT
+253 TEPT
-263 TETTAAQPQ
+263 TETTAAQSQ

-278 ADFDFDLPSNEPAT
+278 DDFDFDLPSKQPTT
-292 AETVPAPALES
+292 AETIAAPVLES
-303 PTEIFA
+303 PTEIVA
-309 PIDEPVTTASA
+309 PVTEELVTTTLA
-320 SNVNNNNN
+320 SNVNNE

-348 TATATAPMLTSPTA
+348 TATAVEPMTTTSA

-371 DDFDF
+371 DEF
-376 DFALDVPETKIAPVT
+376 
-391 PVPPATKP
+391 
-399 TTETTAAQPQSNE
+399 
-412 LTFADFDF
+412 DFDF
-420 DLPSNE
+420 DL
-426 PATAETVPAPAL
+426 
-438 ESPTEIFAPIDEP
+438 
-451 VTTASASNVNNNNNA
+451 
-466 ISDSDFDFDFSLPE
+466 
-480 TQSTPTATATAP
+480 
-492 MLTSPT
+492 
-498 AAPSADNNI
+498 
-507 ADDFDF
+507 
-513 DFELNAEP
+513 NAES
-521 AVTVT
+521 AVT

-531 TTETDLSF
+531 TTEAALSF
-539 GASDIKASSNLTSD
+539 DASDSKASSNLTSD
-553 AATSVPFASD
+553 AVTSVPVASD

-579 QAEAASLAKPATPSV
+579 QAEAATLATAATPSV
-594 AEPVVDLAEVSA
+594 AEPIVDLAEVSA
-606 PEVKAP
+606 PIEVKAP
-612 KPSDSL
+612 SQSDSL
-618 LISDDMFDLSFD
+618 LISDDMFDFALDDDTTKAQDATSNVLVTEPTPSDDLIDLSFD
-630 DSTTQAATP
+630 DTATQATNQA
-639 ANTQTTTTPIAS
+639 TTTPTAS
-651 PETTSIADNAISTT
+651 LETPSVADNASLTT

>member
-1 MDPIMIGIAA
+1 MIGIAA

-23 MKKGKNET
+23 MKKGKSQT

-52 ELQRQSHMPSPATPD
+52 ELQRQSQQPSPYAAPN
-67 LSQTTL
+67 LPQSTL
-73 QTVQTPNIAES
+73 QAAQTLNTAES

-117 HSELNFTLLNS
+117 HSGLNFTLLNS

-135 QHFNT
+135 QHFNS
-140 FYLEVLALND
+140 FYSEVLALND

-167 QRISARSTV
+167 QSINARSTV
-176 MTDTAE
+176 MTHTPE
-182 AVESDG
+182 AVESDV

-193 PGFKQDSDKPA
+193 PGFNKQESDKPA
-204 INSTLQVAMPSV
+204 INSTSQVAMPSV
-216 TEAAQPANPVD
+216 TEMAQPATLAN
-227 GISNNADNELDFD
+227 GASNNADNELDFD

-253 TPVPPATKPT
+253 TPVPPETKPT

-272 SNELTF
+272 SDELTF
-278 ADFDFDLPSNEPAT
+278 DDFDFDLPSNEPAT
-292 AETVPAPALES
+292 AKTVAAPALES

-320 SNVNNNNN
+320 SNVNNE

-348 TATATAPMLTSPTA
+348 TATAVEPMIMTQTA
-362 APSADNNIA
+362 APSADNIA

-376 DFALDVPETKIAPVT
+376 DFD
-391 PVPPATKP
+391 
-399 TTETTAAQPQSNE
+399 
-412 LTFADFDF
+412 
-420 DLPSNE
+420 
-426 PATAETVPAPAL
+426 
-438 ESPTEIFAPIDEP
+438 
-451 VTTASASNVNNNNNA
+451 
-466 ISDSDFDFDFSLPE
+466 
-480 TQSTPTATATAP
+480 
-492 MLTSPT
+492 
-498 AAPSADNNI
+498 
-507 ADDFDF
+507 
-513 DFELNAEP
+513 LNAEP
-521 AVTVT
+521 AVT

-531 TTETDLSF
+531 TTETALSF
-539 GASDIKASSNLTSD
+539 GASDTKASSNLTSD

-573 DDELLR
+573 DDELIL
-579 QAEAASLAKPATPSV
+579 QAEAATLATVATPSV
-594 AEPVVDLAEVSA
+594 TEPVVDLAEVSA
-606 PEVKAP
+606 PIEVKAP
-612 KPSDSL
+612 SQSDSL
-618 LISDDMFDLSFD
+618 LISDDMFDFALDDDTTKAQDATSNVLVTEPTPSDDLIDLSFD
-630 DSTTQAATP
+630 DTATQAT
-639 ANTQTTTTPIAS
+639 NQTTTTRTAS
-651 PETTSIADNAISTT
+651 LETTSIADNVSLTT

-717 ALVERATALRQRIA
+717 ALVERAAALRQRIA

>member
-11 VVILVIVAGVFL
+11 VVILVVIAGVFL
-23 MKKGKNET
+23 MKKGKSQT
-31 TVDTQTQVKRPK
+31 TVDTQTQFKRPK

-52 ELQRQSHMPSPATPD
+52 ELQRQSQQPSPYAAPN
-67 LSQTTL
+67 LPQSTL
-73 QTVQTPNIAES
+73 QAAKTLKTAENVH
-84 AQHEL
+84 HEL

-96 QTQDYDGAITTLRRA
+96 QNQDYDGAITTLRRA

-117 HSELNFTLLNS
+117 HSELNFTLLNT

-135 QHFNT
+135 QHFNS

-150 ADLTTQANNLKM
+150 IDLTTQANNLKT

-167 QRISARSTV
+167 QSINARSTA
-176 MTDTAE
+176 MTHTAE
-182 AVESDG
+182 AVEPDG

-204 INSTLQVAMPSV
+204 VNSTLHVVRPTVTQV
-216 TEAAQPANPVD
+216 AQPANPVD
-227 GISNNADNELDFD
+227 GISSKADNELDFD
-240 FALDVPETKIAPV
+240 FALDVPETKIAPL
-253 TPVPPATKPT
+253 P
-263 TETTAAQPQ
+263 TETTAAQSQ

-278 ADFDFDLPSNEPAT
+278 DDFDFDLPSKQPAT
-292 AETVPAPALES
+292 AETVAAPVLES
-303 PTEIFA
+303 PTEIVA
-309 PIDEPVTTASA
+309 PVTEESVTTTLA
-320 SNVNNNNN
+320 SNVNNE

-348 TATATAPMLTSPTA
+348 TATAVEPMIMTQTA
-362 APSADNNIA
+362 APSADNIA

-376 DFALDVPETKIAPVT
+376 DFD
-391 PVPPATKP
+391 
-399 TTETTAAQPQSNE
+399 
-412 LTFADFDF
+412 
-420 DLPSNE
+420 
-426 PATAETVPAPAL
+426 
-438 ESPTEIFAPIDEP
+438 
-451 VTTASASNVNNNNNA
+451 
-466 ISDSDFDFDFSLPE
+466 
-480 TQSTPTATATAP
+480 
-492 MLTSPT
+492 
-498 AAPSADNNI
+498 
-507 ADDFDF
+507 
-513 DFELNAEP
+513 LNAEP
-521 AVTVT
+521 AVT

-531 TTETDLSF
+531 TTETALSF
-539 GASDIKASSNLTSD
+539 GASDTKAFGNLTSD
-553 AATSVPFASD
+553 AATSVPVASD
-563 EATDIASFAL
+563 EATDIASFDL

-594 AEPVVDLAEVSA
+594 AEPVVDLAEVNA
-606 PEVKAP
+606 PN
-612 KPSDSL
+612 PSDSL

-639 ANTQTTTTPIAS
+639 ANTQTTTTRTAS
-651 PETTSIADNAISTT
+651 LETTSIADNVSLTT

>member
-11 VVILVIVAGVFL
+11 VVVLVIVAGVFL
-23 MKKGKNET
+23 MKKGKNQT
-31 TVDTQTQVKRPK
+31 TVATQTQVKRPK

-52 ELQRQSHMPSPATPD
+52 ELQRQSQMPSPVAPD
-67 LSQTTL
+67 LPQTTL
-73 QTVQTPNIAES
+73 QTAQTLNTAES

-117 HSELNFTLLNS
+117 HSGLNFTLLNS

-135 QHFNT
+135 QHFNS
-140 FYLEVLALND
+140 FYSEVLALND

-167 QRISARSTV
+167 QSINARSTV
-176 MTDTAE
+176 MTHTPE

-193 PGFKQDSDKPA
+193 PGFNKQESDKPA
-204 INSTLQVAMPSV
+204 INSTSQVAMPSV
-216 TEAAQPANPVD
+216 TEMAQPATLAN
-227 GISNNADNELDFD
+227 GASNNADDELDFD
-240 FALDVPETKIAPV
+240 FALDVPETKPTPV
-253 TPVPPATKPT
+253 TTATEPT
-263 TETTAAQPQ
+263 TETTAAQSQ
-272 SNELTF
+272 SDELTF
-278 ADFDFDLPSNEPAT
+278 DDFDFDLPSKQPST
-292 AETVPAPALES
+292 AETVAAPVLES

-309 PIDEPVTTASA
+309 PIDEPVTTTLASK
-320 SNVNNNNN
+320 VNNE

-348 TATATAPMLTSPTA
+348 TATAVEPMLTSPTA

-376 DFALDVPETKIAPVT
+376 DFD
-391 PVPPATKP
+391 
-399 TTETTAAQPQSNE
+399 
-412 LTFADFDF
+412 
-420 DLPSNE
+420 
-426 PATAETVPAPAL
+426 
-438 ESPTEIFAPIDEP
+438 
-451 VTTASASNVNNNNNA
+451 
-466 ISDSDFDFDFSLPE
+466 
-480 TQSTPTATATAP
+480 
-492 MLTSPT
+492 
-498 AAPSADNNI
+498 
-507 ADDFDF
+507 
-513 DFELNAEP
+513 LNAEP
-521 AVTVT
+521 AVT

-531 TTETDLSF
+531 TTEADLSF
-539 GASDIKASSNLTSD
+539 DASDTKASSNLTSD
-553 AATSVPFASD
+553 AATSVPVASD
-563 EATDIASFAL
+563 EVTDSASFDL

-579 QAEAASLAKPATPSV
+579 QAEAATLATAATPSV
-594 AEPVVDLAEVSA
+594 AEPVVDLAQVSA
-606 PEVKAP
+606 PSQ
-612 KPSDSL
+612 SDSL
-618 LISDDMFDLSFD
+618 LISDDMFDFALDDDTTKAQDATSNVLVTEPTPSDDLIDLSFD
-630 DSTTQAATP
+630 DAAIQAT
-639 ANTQTTTTPIAS
+639 NQTTTTPTAS
-651 PETTSIADNAISTT
+651 LETTSIADEGSPTT

-717 ALVERATALRQRIA
+717 ALLERATALRQRIA

>member
-23 MKKGKNET
+23 MKKGKSQT

-52 ELQRQSHMPSPATPD
+52 ELQRQSQQPSPYAA
-67 LSQTTL
+67 
-73 QTVQTPNIAES
+73 PNLPQS
-84 AQHEL
+84 TL
-89 QAAEQLI
+89 QAA
-96 QTQDYDGAITTLRRA
+96 QT
-111 LKNHPS
+111 
-117 HSELNFTLLNS
+117 LNLN
-128 YALAKDY
+128 A
-135 QHFNT
+135 
-140 FYLEVLALND
+140 
-150 ADLTTQANNLKM
+150 QANNLKT

-167 QRISARSTV
+167 QSINARSTA
-176 MTDTAE
+176 MTHTAE
-182 AVESDG
+182 AVEPDG

-204 INSTLQVAMPSV
+204 INSTLHVVRPTVTQV
-216 TEAAQPANPVD
+216 AQPANPVD
-227 GISNNADNELDFD
+227 GISSNADDELDFD
-240 FALDVPETKIAPV
+240 FALDVPETKIAPLP
-253 TPVPPATKPT
+253 TATEPT
-263 TETTAAQPQ
+263 TETEAAQSQ

-278 ADFDFDLPSNEPAT
+278 DDFDFDLPSKQPAT
-292 AETVPAPALES
+292 AATVAAPALES

-328 AISDSDF
+328 AISDSGF

-348 TATATAPMLTSPTA
+348 AATATAPMLTT
-362 APSADNNIA
+362 
-371 DDFDF
+371 
-376 DFALDVPETKIAPVT
+376 
-391 PVPPATKP
+391 
-399 TTETTAAQPQSNE
+399 
-412 LTFADFDF
+412 
-420 DLPSNE
+420 
-426 PATAETVPAPAL
+426 
-438 ESPTEIFAPIDEP
+438 
-451 VTTASASNVNNNNNA
+451 
-466 ISDSDFDFDFSLPE
+466 
-480 TQSTPTATATAP
+480 
-492 MLTSPT
+492 PT

-531 TTETDLSF
+531 TTEAALSF
-539 GASDIKASSNLTSD
+539 DTSDIKSSSNLTSD
-553 AATSVPFASD
+553 AVTSVPVASD

-594 AEPVVDLAEVSA
+594 AEPVVDLAEVN
-606 PEVKAP
+606 AP

-651 PETTSIADNAISTT
+651 PETTSIADKASLKT

>member
-23 MKKGKNET
+23 MKKGKSQT

-52 ELQRQSHMPSPATPD
+52 ELQRQSQQPSPYAA
-67 LSQTTL
+67 
-73 QTVQTPNIAES
+73 PNLPQS
-84 AQHEL
+84 TL
-89 QAAEQLI
+89 QAA
-96 QTQDYDGAITTLRRA
+96 QT
-111 LKNHPS
+111 
-117 HSELNFTLLNS
+117 LNLN
-128 YALAKDY
+128 A
-135 QHFNT
+135 
-140 FYLEVLALND
+140 
-150 ADLTTQANNLKM
+150 QANNLKT

-167 QRISARSTV
+167 QSINARSTA
-176 MTDTAE
+176 MTHTAE
-182 AVESDG
+182 AVEPDG

-204 INSTLQVAMPSV
+204 INSTLHVVRPTVTQV
-216 TEAAQPANPVD
+216 AQPANPVD
-227 GISNNADNELDFD
+227 GISSKADNELDFD
-240 FALDVPETKIAPV
+240 FALDVPETKIAPLP
-253 TPVPPATKPT
+253 TATEPT
-263 TETTAAQPQ
+263 TETTAAQSQ
-272 SNELTF
+272 SNEFTF
-278 ADFDFDLPSNEPAT
+278 DDFDFDPPSKEPAT
-292 AETVPAPALES
+292 AATVAAPALES

-328 AISDSDF
+328 AISDSGF

-348 TATATAPMLTSPTA
+348 AATATAPMLTT
-362 APSADNNIA
+362 
-371 DDFDF
+371 
-376 DFALDVPETKIAPVT
+376 
-391 PVPPATKP
+391 
-399 TTETTAAQPQSNE
+399 
-412 LTFADFDF
+412 
-420 DLPSNE
+420 
-426 PATAETVPAPAL
+426 
-438 ESPTEIFAPIDEP
+438 
-451 VTTASASNVNNNNNA
+451 
-466 ISDSDFDFDFSLPE
+466 
-480 TQSTPTATATAP
+480 
-492 MLTSPT
+492 PT

-531 TTETDLSF
+531 TTEAALSF
-539 GASDIKASSNLTSD
+539 DTSDIKSSSNLTSD
-553 AATSVPFASD
+553 AVTSVPVASD

-594 AEPVVDLAEVSA
+594 AEPVVDLAEVN
-606 PEVKAP
+606 AP

-639 ANTQTTTTPIAS
+639 ANTQTTTTPTAS
-651 PETTSIADNAISTT
+651 PETTSIADKASLTT

-672 SAILDV
+672 SEILDV

>member
-23 MKKGKNET
+23 MKKGKNQT

-52 ELQRQSHMPSPATPD
+52 ELQRQSQMPSPAAPN
-67 LSQTTL
+67 LLKSTL
-73 QTVQTPNIAES
+73 QAAQNLNTAES

-117 HSELNFTLLNS
+117 NSGLNFTLLNS

-150 ADLTTQANNLKM
+150 GDLTTQANNLKM

-167 QRISARSTV
+167 QSINARSAA
-176 MTDTAE
+176 MTHTTE

-204 INSTLQVAMPSV
+204 INSTLQVAMPNA
-216 TEAAQPANPVD
+216 TEAAQPATLVN
-227 GISNNADNELDFD
+227 GASNNADNELDFD
-240 FALDVPETKIAPV
+240 FALDAPETKIAPV
-253 TPVPPATKPT
+253 TPVPPATEPT
-263 TETTAAQPQ
+263 TETTAAQSQ

-278 ADFDFDLPSNEPAT
+278 DDLDFALPSKEPAT
-292 AETVPAPALES
+292 AETVTAPALES
-303 PTEIFA
+303 TTEIFA
-309 PIDEPVTTASA
+309 PIDEPVTTTSA
-320 SNVNNNNN
+320 SNVNNN

-348 TATATAPMLTSPTA
+348 ATTAAAPMLTTPTDT
-362 APSADNNIA
+362 PNSDNIA
-371 DDFDF
+371 DEF
-376 DFALDVPETKIAPVT
+376 
-391 PVPPATKP
+391 
-399 TTETTAAQPQSNE
+399 
-412 LTFADFDF
+412 DFDF
-420 DLPSNE
+420 DLN
-426 PATAETVPAPAL
+426 T
-438 ESPTEIFAPIDEP
+438 
-451 VTTASASNVNNNNNA
+451 
-466 ISDSDFDFDFSLPE
+466 
-480 TQSTPTATATAP
+480 
-492 MLTSPT
+492 
-498 AAPSADNNI
+498 
-507 ADDFDF
+507 
-513 DFELNAEP
+513 EP
-521 AVTVT
+521 AVT
-526 PTNDA
+526 PANDA
-531 TTETDLSF
+531 TTEADLSF
-539 GASDIKASSNLTSD
+539 DASDTKASSNLTSD
-553 AATSVPFASD
+553 AATSVPVASD
-563 EATDIASFAL
+563 EATDSASFDW
-573 DDELLR
+573 DDELLL
-579 QAEAASLAKPATPSV
+579 QAEAATLATPATPSV

-606 PEVKAP
+606 PIEVKAP
-612 KPSDSL
+612 SQSDSL
-618 LISDDMFDLSFD
+618 LISDDMFDFALDDDTTKVQDATSNVFVTEPIPSEIDLSFD
-630 DSTTQAATP
+630 DAATQAT
-639 ANTQTTTTPIAS
+639 NQTTTTPTAS
-651 PETTSIADNAISTT
+651 LETTSIADEGSLTT

-717 ALVERATALRQRIA
+717 ALVERAAALRQRIA

>member
-23 MKKGKNET
+23 MKKGKSQT

-52 ELQRQSHMPSPATPD
+52 ELQRQSQQPSPYAA
-67 LSQTTL
+67 
-73 QTVQTPNIAES
+73 PNLPQS
-84 AQHEL
+84 TL
-89 QAAEQLI
+89 QAA
-96 QTQDYDGAITTLRRA
+96 QT
-111 LKNHPS
+111 
-117 HSELNFTLLNS
+117 LNLN
-128 YALAKDY
+128 A
-135 QHFNT
+135 
-140 FYLEVLALND
+140 
-150 ADLTTQANNLKM
+150 QANNLKT

-167 QRISARSTV
+167 QSINARSTA
-176 MTDTAE
+176 MTHTAE
-182 AVESDG
+182 AVEPDG

-204 INSTLQVAMPSV
+204 INSTLHVVRPTVTQV
-216 TEAAQPANPVD
+216 AQPANPVD
-227 GISNNADNELDFD
+227 GISSKADNELDFD
-240 FALDVPETKIAPV
+240 FALDVPETKIAPLP
-253 TPVPPATKPT
+253 TATEPT
-263 TETTAAQPQ
+263 TETTAAQSQ
-272 SNELTF
+272 SNEFTF
-278 ADFDFDLPSNEPAT
+278 DDFDFDPPSKEPAT
-292 AETVPAPALES
+292 AATVAAPALES

-328 AISDSDF
+328 AISDSGF

-348 TATATAPMLTSPTA
+348 AATATAPMLTT
-362 APSADNNIA
+362 
-371 DDFDF
+371 
-376 DFALDVPETKIAPVT
+376 
-391 PVPPATKP
+391 
-399 TTETTAAQPQSNE
+399 
-412 LTFADFDF
+412 
-420 DLPSNE
+420 
-426 PATAETVPAPAL
+426 
-438 ESPTEIFAPIDEP
+438 
-451 VTTASASNVNNNNNA
+451 
-466 ISDSDFDFDFSLPE
+466 
-480 TQSTPTATATAP
+480 
-492 MLTSPT
+492 PT

-531 TTETDLSF
+531 TTEAALSF
-539 GASDIKASSNLTSD
+539 DTSDIKSSSNLTSD
-553 AATSVPFASD
+553 AVTSVPVASD

-594 AEPVVDLAEVSA
+594 AEPVVDLAEVN
-606 PEVKAP
+606 AP

-651 PETTSIADNAISTT
+651 PETTSIADKASLTT

-672 SAILDV
+672 SEILDV

-717 ALVERATALRQRIA
+717 ALVERAAALRQRIA

>member
-216 TEAAQPANPVD
+216 TEMAQPATLANGV
-227 GISNNADNELDFD
+227 SSNADNKLDFD
-240 FALDVPETKIAPV
+240 FALDAPETKIAPV
-253 TPVPPATKPT
+253 APVPPATEPT
-263 TETTAAQPQ
+263 TETTAAQSQ

-278 ADFDFDLPSNEPAT
+278 DDFDFDLPSKEPAT

-309 PIDEPVTTASA
+309 PIDEPVATTLA
-320 SNVNNNNN
+320 SNVNHE

-335 DFDFSLPETQSTP
+335 DFDFSLPDTPST
-348 TATATAPMLTSPTA
+348 TATTAVEPMTTTSA
-362 APSADNNIA
+362 APSADNIA
-371 DDFDF
+371 DEF
-376 DFALDVPETKIAPVT
+376 
-391 PVPPATKP
+391 
-399 TTETTAAQPQSNE
+399 
-412 LTFADFDF
+412 DFDF
-420 DLPSNE
+420 DL
-426 PATAETVPAPAL
+426 
-438 ESPTEIFAPIDEP
+438 
-451 VTTASASNVNNNNNA
+451 
-466 ISDSDFDFDFSLPE
+466 
-480 TQSTPTATATAP
+480 
-492 MLTSPT
+492 
-498 AAPSADNNI
+498 
-507 ADDFDF
+507 
-513 DFELNAEP
+513 NAEP
-521 AVTVT
+521 AVT

-531 TTETDLSF
+531 TTEADLSF
-539 GASDIKASSNLTSD
+539 DASDTKASNNLVSD
-553 AATSVPFASD
+553 AATSVPVASD
-563 EATDIASFAL
+563 EATDIASFDL

-579 QAEAASLAKPATPSV
+579 QAEAATLATPATPSV

-606 PEVKAP
+606 PSQ
-612 KPSDSL
+612 SDSL
-618 LISDDMFDLSFD
+618 LISDDMFDFALDDDTTKAQDPTLNVLVTEPIPSDDLIDLSFD
-630 DSTTQAATP
+630 DADTQAT
-639 ANTQTTTTPIAS
+639 NQTTTTPTAS
-651 PETTSIADNAISTT
+651 LETTSVADNASLTT
-665 APVVEDL
+665 APVIEDL

>member
-11 VVILVIVAGVFL
+11 VVILIVIAGVFL
-23 MKKGKNET
+23 MKKGKSQT
-31 TVDTQTQVKRPK
+31 TVATHTQVKRPK

-52 ELQRQSHMPSPATPD
+52 ELQRQSQTPSQAAPD
-67 LSQTTL
+67 LPQTTL
-73 QTVQTPNIAES
+73 QTAQNLNTAES

-96 QTQDYDGAITTLRRA
+96 QTQDYEGAITTLRRA

-117 HSELNFTLLNS
+117 HSGLNFTLLNS

-140 FYLEVLALND
+140 FYLEVLALSD
-150 ADLTTQANNLKM
+150 VDLTTQANNLKM

-167 QRISARSTV
+167 QRITARSTV
-176 MTDTAE
+176 MTDTPE

-193 PGFKQDSDKPA
+193 PVFKQDSDKPA

-227 GISNNADNELDFD
+227 GVSNNADNELDFD
-240 FALDVPETKIAPV
+240 FTLDVPETKIAPLP
-253 TPVPPATKPT
+253 TATEPT
-263 TETTAAQPQ
+263 TETTAAQSQ
-272 SNELTF
+272 SNEFTF
-278 ADFDFDLPSNEPAT
+278 DDFDFDPPSKEPAT
-292 AETVPAPALES
+292 AATVAALALES

-320 SNVNNNNN
+320 NNVNNN

-348 TATATAPMLTSPTA
+348 AATATAPMLTTPTA

-376 DFALDVPETKIAPVT
+376 DFD
-391 PVPPATKP
+391 
-399 TTETTAAQPQSNE
+399 
-412 LTFADFDF
+412 
-420 DLPSNE
+420 
-426 PATAETVPAPAL
+426 
-438 ESPTEIFAPIDEP
+438 
-451 VTTASASNVNNNNNA
+451 
-466 ISDSDFDFDFSLPE
+466 
-480 TQSTPTATATAP
+480 
-492 MLTSPT
+492 
-498 AAPSADNNI
+498 
-507 ADDFDF
+507 
-513 DFELNAEP
+513 LNAEP
-521 AVTVT
+521 AVT

-531 TTETDLSF
+531 TTEAVLSF
-539 GASDIKASSNLTSD
+539 DASDTKASSNLTSD
-553 AATSVPFASD
+553 AVTSVPVASD
-563 EATDIASFAL
+563 EATDITSFAL

-717 ALVERATALRQRIA
+717 ILVERATALRQRIA

>member
-23 MKKGKNET
+23 MKKGKSQT

-52 ELQRQSHMPSPATPD
+52 ELQRQSQQPSPYAA
-67 LSQTTL
+67 
-73 QTVQTPNIAES
+73 PNLPQS
-84 AQHEL
+84 TL
-89 QAAEQLI
+89 QAA
-96 QTQDYDGAITTLRRA
+96 QT
-111 LKNHPS
+111 
-117 HSELNFTLLNS
+117 LNLN
-128 YALAKDY
+128 A
-135 QHFNT
+135 
-140 FYLEVLALND
+140 
-150 ADLTTQANNLKM
+150 QANNLKT

-167 QRISARSTV
+167 QSINARSTA
-176 MTDTAE
+176 MTHTAE
-182 AVESDG
+182 AVEPDG

-204 INSTLQVAMPSV
+204 INSTLHVVRPTVTQV
-216 TEAAQPANPVD
+216 AQPANPVD
-227 GISNNADNELDFD
+227 GISSKADNELDFD
-240 FALDVPETKIAPV
+240 FALDVPETKIAPLP
-253 TPVPPATKPT
+253 TATEPT
-263 TETTAAQPQ
+263 TETTAAQSQ
-272 SNELTF
+272 SNEFTF
-278 ADFDFDLPSNEPAT
+278 DDFDFDPPSKEPAT
-292 AETVPAPALES
+292 AATVAAPALES

-328 AISDSDF
+328 AISDSGF

-348 TATATAPMLTSPTA
+348 A
-362 APSADNNIA
+362 
-371 DDFDF
+371 
-376 DFALDVPETKIAPVT
+376 
-391 PVPPATKP
+391 
-399 TTETTAAQPQSNE
+399 
-412 LTFADFDF
+412 
-420 DLPSNE
+420 
-426 PATAETVPAPAL
+426 
-438 ESPTEIFAPIDEP
+438 
-451 VTTASASNVNNNNNA
+451 
-466 ISDSDFDFDFSLPE
+466 
-480 TQSTPTATATAP
+480 ATATAP

-513 DFELNAEP
+513 DFELNAKP

-531 TTETDLSF
+531 TTEADLSF
-539 GASDIKASSNLTSD
+539 DASDIKASSNLTSD
-553 AATSVPFASD
+553 AVTSVPVASD

-594 AEPVVDLAEVSA
+594 AEPVVDLAEVN
-606 PEVKAP
+606 AP

-639 ANTQTTTTPIAS
+639 ANTQTTTTPTAS
-651 PETTSIADNAISTT
+651 PETTSIADKASLKT

-672 SAILDV
+672 SEILDV

-717 ALVERATALRQRIA
+717 ALVERAAALRQRIA